1 MARKHHH
8 VVSEGYQ
15 RFFANPAGIRLLD
28 KQTRTARV
36 VGTKSAFARKHFSSY
51 IRDGVWSDELED
63 EWSSRENFAIP
74 HARRLIAGARDVEA
88 RDALKILAAI
98 HYVRSYA
105 FEIILNR
112 ILAEQ
117 IVEAPSRIA
126 EDRTV
131 IHAFVNDY
139 GREPKAGEIEQV
151 VLERWSEMNDG
162 RRLLVSEMAEG
173 FNKVMTILDPLKV
186 QLIWPRKRNH
196 SQFVFGDT
204 PLVHYADD
212 GRLSALG
219 GLALGDA
226 NKVYF
231 PVGPLLGALFT
242 VKPFADGA
250 IEGDVVQGLNRKT
263 WTAAA
268 RFVGAHPETNLKRSL
283 SVWDLT
289 IES

>member
-8 VVSEGYQ
+8 LVSEGYQ
-15 RFFANPAGIRLLD
+15 RFFADPTGIRLVD
-28 KQTRTARV
+28 KQTRKARV

-74 HARRLIAGARDVEA
+74 HARRLIAGARDAES

-105 FEIILNR
+105 FEIILDR
-112 ILAEQ
+112 IMAEQ
-117 IVEAPSRIA
+117 KIEAPGRIA
-126 EDRTV
+126 AERTV
-131 IHAFVNDY
+131 IQAFVDDH
-139 GREPKAGEIEQV
+139 GREPQPGEIEQI
-151 VLERWSEMNDG
+151 VLERWLELNEG
-162 RRLLVSEMAEG
+162 RRLLVSEMADG
-173 FNKVMTILDPLKV
+173 FNKVMKILDPLKV
-186 QLIWPRKRNH
+186 QLVWPRKRNYCH
-196 SQFVFGDT
+196 FVFGDT
-204 PLVHYADD
+204 PLVHYSND

-231 PVGPLLGALFT
+231 PVGPLLAAFFT
-242 VKPFADGA
+242 VKRFADGA
-250 IEGDVVQGLNRKT
+250 IEGEMVQALNRKT
-263 WTAAA
+263 WHAAT
-268 RFVGAHPETNLKRSL
+268 RFIGAHPGSNLKRSL
-283 SVWDLT
+283 SIWDLT